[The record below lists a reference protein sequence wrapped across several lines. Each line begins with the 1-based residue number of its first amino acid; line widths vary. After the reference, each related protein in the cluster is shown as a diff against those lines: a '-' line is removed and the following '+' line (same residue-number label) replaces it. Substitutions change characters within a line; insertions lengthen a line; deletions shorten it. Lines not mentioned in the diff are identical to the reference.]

1 MKTHTI
7 NKNGMQ
13 QIVEQLKAKCKPSV
27 FNGWLDDDLIDSRE
41 SKEMLSAW
49 ASDLEETLD
58 SENGD
63 EIEISEHQTIS
74 GHTEFI
80 YVTDE
85 GIDTT
90 VISRMSI
97 NIDFDDTVEVTA
109 INGVGET
116 ETFHVQT
123 TDGLFR
129 SDLGCWIL
137 APGNDGDID
146 QDDYPFF
153 DFDLIVSEAEKYVRD
168 TYEIKE
174 TANSELYFKVYNNK
188 VEIVE
193 LNRHFINSD
202 SSSYQTE
209 YKLVETFDDEDDADK
224 YITERTKS
232 TK

>member
-13 QIVEQLKAKCKPSV
+13 QIVDQLKAKCKPSV

-85 GIDTT
+85 GIDIENDLIADAERRLEDLTLT
-90 VISRMSI
+90 LS
-97 NIDFDDTVEVTA
+97 
-109 INGVGET
+109 ET
-116 ETFHVQT
+116 EW
-123 TDGLFR
+123 
-129 SDLGCWIL
+129 SDPNRAFG
-137 APGNDGDID
+137 
-146 QDDYPFF
+146 
-153 DFDLIVSEAEKYVRD
+153 RD
-168 TYEIKE
+168 TTYALVAKEIENWTRQSLKR
-174 TANSELYFKVYNNK
+174 S
-188 VEIVE
+188 
-193 LNRHFINSD
+193 
-202 SSSYQTE
+202 
-209 YKLVETFDDEDDADK
+209 
-224 YITERTKS
+224 
-232 TK
+232 

>member
-41 SKEMLSAW
+41 SKEMLGAW

-85 GIDTT
+85 GIDIENDLIADAERRLEDLELTL
-90 VISRMSI
+90 S
-97 NIDFDDTVEVTA
+97 
-109 INGVGET
+109 ET
-116 ETFHVQT
+116 EW
-123 TDGLFR
+123 
-129 SDLGCWIL
+129 SDPNRAFG
-137 APGNDGDID
+137 
-146 QDDYPFF
+146 
-153 DFDLIVSEAEKYVRD
+153 RD
-168 TYEIKE
+168 TTYALVAKEIENCKLELANLNKE
-174 TANSELYFKVYNNK
+174 VS
-188 VEIVE
+188 
-193 LNRHFINSD
+193 
-202 SSSYQTE
+202 
-209 YKLVETFDDEDDADK
+209 
-224 YITERTKS
+224 
-232 TK
+232 